1 MMAQFEQYIFNFLLS
16 YSGQPVIVYVAIA
29 VLMTAGSF
37 GLPISEEVV
46 IIAAGLIAFFGSN
59 PELYPS
65 GPATG
70 YSDNLVS
77 IPTAA
82 LVCFLSVFLSDILV
96 YCLGRFFSKPI
107 QSHKYFH
114 RLISKKKMEKISR
127 LIMKYGYFYPAML
140 RFIPGLRF
148 PGHFSCGFFRVPF
161 FQFALVD
168 GSAALLTVP
177 SQVVLIGVFGRS
189 IVEYLKEF
197 ILGGAVIIVIIIF
210 IQINTIR
217 KKWDVNNDDG

>member
-16 YSGQPVIVYVAIA
+16 YSGQPLIVYVSIA

-65 GPATG
+65 GAD
-70 YSDNLVS
+70 SLVS
-77 IPTAA
+77 IPSAA

-107 QSHKYFH
+107 QSHRYFN
-114 RLISKKKMEKISR
+114 RLISKKKMEKISN

-161 FQFALVD
+161 SQFALVD

-177 SQVVLIGVFGRS
+177 TQVVLIGVFGRS

-197 ILGGAVIIVIIIF
+197 ILAGALIMIIFIF

-217 KKWDVNNDDG
+217 KNWDTNNDGG